1 MSGIKEAKA
10 TIEQLIGEHRSLAML
25 VDRLRLALGLELSP
39 LLREFADL
47 LEAHI
52 RKEERVLFPC
62 YERNILPKEAG
73 QVKIQVLEVIGSAMK
88 PKHPELLE

>member
-1 MSGIKEAKA
+1 MG
-10 TIEQLIGEHRSLAML
+10 
-25 VDRLRLALGLELSP
+25 VELSP

-62 YERNILPKEAG
+62 YEQNVLPEKSD
-73 QVKIQVLEVIGSAMK
+73 QVKIGFWKSLAVR
-88 PKHPELLE
+88 